1 MKAGLGGLP
10 HANDQGERGEPEK
23 LLLCSNEKDSLE
35 MAHLQNR
42 TRQHF
47 QISGR
52 KAPLHITLWVSWL
65 SAWPRPVQLV

>member
-47 QISGR
+47 QISGQ